1 MSIIRDRLLKNS
13 GIKILNEDAG
23 DKLKEL
29 EIKERAQRL
38 ISNFQREV
46 LSLAQYI
53 EKGCIYSYDRE
64 ATPLSDEVCN
74 EYKKLVGTFLTTKMS
89 CLAAMIA
96 DSFGEES
103 EEHKEHEHKDED
115 GDEEEHNEVS
125 VVMTTPEPSEQ
136 PVVEKKHSMFPY

>member
-1 MSIIRDRLLKNS
+1 MSTIRDRLLKNS

-53 EKGCIYSYDRE
+53 EKGCIYAYDRE

-74 EYKKLVGTFLTTKMS
+74 EYKKLVGTFLTAKMP
-89 CLAAMIA
+89 CLTAMIA
-96 DSFGEES
+96 DSFGENS
-103 EEHKEHEHKDED
+103 EEHKEHEHEEN

>member
-74 EYKKLVGTFLTTKMS
+74 EYKKLVGTFLTTKMP

-103 EEHKEHEHKDED
+103 GEHKEHEHKDED

-136 PVVEKKHSMFPY
+136 PVIEKKHSMFPY

>member
-74 EYKKLVGTFLTTKMS
+74 EYKKLVGTFLTAKMP

-103 EEHKEHEHKDED
+103 EEHKEHEHEDD
-115 GDEEEHNEVS
+115 GDEEGHNEVS